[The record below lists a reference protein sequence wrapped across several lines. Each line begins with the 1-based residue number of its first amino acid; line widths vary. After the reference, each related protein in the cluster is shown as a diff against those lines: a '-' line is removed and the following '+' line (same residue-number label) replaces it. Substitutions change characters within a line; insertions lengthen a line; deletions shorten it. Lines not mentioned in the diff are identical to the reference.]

1 MILQGEMLLLGKE
14 SARSVGGELVGLSDE
29 MWVKSGCV
37 QLIVG
42 IRRWRPK
49 SVLSYTTEL
58 LG

>member
-1 MILQGEMLLLGKE
+1 MILQGEMLLLGEE
-14 SARSVGGELVGLSDE
+14 SARSVGGELVGLSNE

-49 SVLSYTTEL
+49 SVLS
-58 LG
+58 